1 MSEDTT
7 FFGKLHKSFPDLEKL
22 IKERKYIILEPKKK
36 LIAANALT
44 KNFYYNH
51 IFYKCPYDSTLY
63 INLNGKVL
71 KYEHPKFTSYL
82 GWKNDKEMILTIKDS
97 YNSMSSDIT
106 CFQLDNVC
114 DEINYTETKSILKNN
129 QLQKKSNM
137 KQYID
142 YNDELLKT
150 EGYKK
155 AHQRLTKFTKEMKT
169 NYMFM
174 KGYEDSY
181 SSIFSKRFNKLV
193 TKFTEVLRNPKDEYN
208 MIFSIANELVDS
220 LVFNDLYGYLFTK
233 CLVKFNEE
241 DEKKLKD
248 KLKDFNS
255 RYEWEGL
262 KADEP
267 IYHQCKFLSAI
278 QFLDNI
284 SNYHT
289 IFEKM
294 EVLTNVNTLITEE
307 AKNIYES
314 NTKGN
319 FIPQGDLLLTF
330 WTYVVAHCNTKNI
343 IAESQFI
350 NFFGLNGYNASNYVA
365 TTFIT
370 AVDTIKLESLK
381 NEKIILS
388 QYVEPNKIELPSK

>member
-22 IKERKYIILEPKKK
+22 IMERKYIVLEPKKK

-51 IFYKCPYDSTLY
+51 IFYKCPYDPSLY

-137 KQYID
+137 RQYIE
-142 YNDELLKT
+142 YNEELLKNDQ
-150 EGYKK
+150 YKK
-155 AHQRLTKFTKEMKT
+155 AYQRLTKFTKEMKT

-181 SSIFSKRFNKLV
+181 SSIFNKRFNKLV

-208 MIFSIANELVDS
+208 TIFSIANELVDS

-241 DEKKLKD
+241 DEKKVKM

-255 RYEWEGL
+255 KYEWEGL
-262 KADEP
+262 GVKE

-294 EVLTNVNTLITEE
+294 DVLTNVNTLITEE

-370 AVDTIKLESLK
+370 AVDTIKLESLQ

>member
-1 MSEDTT
+1 
-7 FFGKLHKSFPDLEKL
+7 LHKSFPDLEKL
-22 IKERKYIILEPKKK
+22 IMERKYIVLEPKKK

-51 IFYKCPYDSTLY
+51 IFYKCPYDPSLY

-137 KQYID
+137 RQYIE
-142 YNDELLKT
+142 YNEELLKNDQ
-150 EGYKK
+150 YKK
-155 AHQRLTKFTKEMKT
+155 AYQRLTKFTKEMKT

-181 SSIFSKRFNKLV
+181 SSIFNKRFNKLV

-208 MIFSIANELVDS
+208 TIFSIANELVDS

-241 DEKKLKD
+241 DEKKVKM

-255 RYEWEGL
+255 KYEWEGL
-262 KADEP
+262 GVKE

-294 EVLTNVNTLITEE
+294 DVLTNVNTLITEE

-370 AVDTIKLESLK
+370 AVDTIKLESLQ